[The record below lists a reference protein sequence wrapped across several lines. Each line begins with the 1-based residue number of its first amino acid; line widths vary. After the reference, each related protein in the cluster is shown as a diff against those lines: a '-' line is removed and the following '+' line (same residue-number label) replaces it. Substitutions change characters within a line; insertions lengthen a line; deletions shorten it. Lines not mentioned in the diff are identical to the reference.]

1 MFIMRFGRI
10 CLTCFI
16 MNLRN
21 LTILLLLIISE
32 SLVSN
37 CQSIIPGNTLI
48 PFATGLNAPVCI
60 ANCGDNR
67 LFVVD
72 QTGYIRI
79 LDANGNVFPVPFL
92 DIHER
97 VKYGGEEGL
106 LGVAFHP
113 DYASNGY
120 FYVNY
125 VGEGDTTHIAR
136 FSVTESDP
144 NLADPSSELRMINI
158 AQPYTNHNGG
168 DLQFGPDGYL
178 YIGMGDGGAGGDP
191 QNRAQNPMEFFG
203 KMLRIDVDEGD
214 PYAIPASNPFFG
226 SLSARNEIWALGL
239 RNPWRFSFDRLT
251 GDLWIGDVGQ
261 NAIEEIDRQLAS
273 STGGENYG
281 WRCYE
286 GNNIYNGEGC
296 GASSDYT
303 FPVFTYPH
311 GEECSI
317 TGGYVYRGNESSPFY
332 GRYFYA
338 DYCSDRI
345 WTLYYSN
352 GNWISEEFGK
362 FPGNNFCTFGED
374 INGALYI
381 AGLTS
386 GAIYK
391 IEDQSSGVTSGQR
404 DPGIR
409 ITQLPSSGVI
419 RLELAQTSPFPVQVF
434 LYDMKGITLFKDS
447 FRTENYEFTT
457 RSLPDGIYLLKVVM
471 NGRDFLQKLLLRR

>member
-1 MFIMRFGRI
+1 MIKGKTWSLLFSILSWMNFIQ
-10 CLTCFI
+10 CQ
-16 MNLRN
+16 NVK
-21 LTILLLLIISE
+21 SE
-32 SLVSN
+32 
-37 CQSIIPGNTLI
+37 NTLA

-60 ANCGDNR
+60 ANCGDSR

-79 LDANGNVFPVPFL
+79 VDENGNVNPVPFL

-97 VKYGGEEGL
+97 VNYGGERGL
-106 LGVAFHP
+106 LGLAFHL
-113 DYASNGY
+113 DYSANGY

-136 FSVTESDP
+136 FSVSESDP

-178 YIGMGDGGAGGDP
+178 YIGMGDGGSAGDP
-191 QNRAQNPMEFFG
+191 QNRAQNPMELFG
-203 KMLRIDVDEGD
+203 KMLRIDVDNGN
-214 PYAIPASNPFFG
+214 PYSIPVTNPFYG

-239 RNPWRFSFDRLT
+239 RNPWRFSFDRLS

-261 NAIEEIDRQLAS
+261 NAVEEIDRQLSS

-286 GNNIYNGEGC
+286 GNNVYNAQGC
-296 GASSDYT
+296 GAASDYI

-345 WTLYYSN
+345 WTLYNSN
-352 GNWISEEFGK
+352 GNWISEEFGR

-374 INGALYI
+374 SGGALYI

-386 GAIYK
+386 GNIYK
-391 IEDQSSGVTSGQR
+391 IEDQSSGTASHTL
-404 DPGIR
+404 DPWIR
-409 ITQLPSSGVI
+409 IIQLPSSGII
-419 RLELAQTSPFPVQVF
+419 RLEITRTSDQPVQVS
-434 LYDMKGITLFKDS
+434 LYDMKGIRLFKDS
-447 FRTENYEFTT
+447 FRSENYQIST
-457 RSLPDGIYLLKVVM
+457 RSLQDGIYLLKVSL
-471 NGRDFLQKLLLRR
+471 NGSYVSQKLFIRQ